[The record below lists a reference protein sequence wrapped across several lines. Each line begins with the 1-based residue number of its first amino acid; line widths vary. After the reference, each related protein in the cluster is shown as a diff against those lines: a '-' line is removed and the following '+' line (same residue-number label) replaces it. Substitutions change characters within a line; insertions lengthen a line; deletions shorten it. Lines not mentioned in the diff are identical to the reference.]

1 MDLFTALEWVRSRIS
16 FSNGTLMDMKYYNGL
31 KSEMLAFDAPSK

>member
-16 FSNGTLMDMKYYNGL
+16 FSDGTHMDMKYYNGL

>member
-16 FSNGTLMDMKYYNGL
+16 FSNGTLMNMKYYNSL
-31 KSEMLAFDAPSK
+31 KSKMLAFDAPSK